1 MTDCQRL
8 MDALG
13 KGELPEDL
21 AAHAASCPHCQ
32 AAVAAYRALAPP
44 AGGSASRPPLGL
56 GLTPTLEQELAK
68 TAGKRARSVLWEPVA
83 LGLLQAAVA
92 VGVVVGLGN
101 NGRVLGNRAAPM
113 VLVALGVALGACAL
127 GGTLAAVA
135 PGFRRLRMVLFG
147 LAAFTAV
154 VLGACGSG
162 LPALKPFLVAGRTC
176 ASVELAC
183 AALPLGVTLWL
194 QHRFAFDPMRA
205 ALGSVAAAATGVFAL
220 HLHCPIGTADHLYA
234 FHVAPWALLGGLGL
248 WIRSR
253 MGSRSYAP

>member
-32 AAVAAYRALAPP
+32 AAVAAYRALEPKGGGARRPPP
-44 AGGSASRPPLGL
+44 A
-56 GLTPTLEQELAK
+56 LTPALEQELAR
-68 TAGKRARSVLWEPVA
+68 TAGRQARSALWEPLL
-83 LGLLQAAVA
+83 LGVIQAAIGVG
-92 VGVVVGLGN
+92 GVVFLGN
-101 NGRVLGNRAAPM
+101 NGRFVGNREPM
-113 VLVALGVALGACAL
+113 VVLAVLGVAVAMCAV
-127 GGTLAAVA
+127 GGTLAALA
-135 PGFRRLRMVLFG
+135 PGFPRLRWFLFG
-147 LAAFTAV
+147 AAVSSAAL
-154 VLGACGSG
+154 LGACGSG
-162 LPALKPFLVAGRTC
+162 LPALKPFLAAGRTC

-194 QHRFAFDPMRA
+194 QRRFAFDPLRA
-205 ALGSVAAAATGVFAL
+205 TLGSMAAAATGVFAL
-220 HLHCPIGTADHLYA
+220 HLHCPVGTADHLYA
-234 FHVAPWALLGGLGL
+234 FHVAPWVLMVGLGL